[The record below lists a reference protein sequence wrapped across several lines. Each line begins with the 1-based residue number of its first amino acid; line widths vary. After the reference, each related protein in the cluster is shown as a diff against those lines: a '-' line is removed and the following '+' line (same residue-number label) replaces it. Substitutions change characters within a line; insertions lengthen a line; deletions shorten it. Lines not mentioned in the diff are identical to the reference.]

1 MKRFSAILIIIC
13 GMFVTHMPAASKKD
27 FTQYVDP
34 NIGYVS
40 QLLVPTYPTFSLPNQ
55 MLRMIPV
62 KTDYIADQVSAW
74 PLLVEAHRQKG
85 LMQMKV
91 STGEVNS
98 NTWKRKMTID
108 HDLEIIRPWHYSTY
122 LVKDD
127 ITVGFTPS
135 KKSAIYQID
144 FPASAA
150 KNILISGSDKML
162 VNAIDNNSFSIQETI
177 VYHVRGITP
186 TNRTMMVYCYAELTD
201 QKGKSIKNIQ
211 IIPQKDRLLIKSASP
226 KKETILLKYAVS
238 YISLE
243 QAKVNFD
250 KEVAKQSFEQIA
262 ARGKTAWEAV
272 INQVE
277 VTGGT
282 REQMRSFYTA
292 LYRTYERMVD
302 INEYGQYYSGYDG
315 RVHKSDRPF
324 YVDDWVWD
332 TYLAK
337 HPLNSI
343 LNPQMQSDQLDSYV
357 KMYEQSGWMATFP
370 QVHGNHLCMNGYH
383 TVALFL
389 DARRKGIEGFNLENA
404 YQGMKKTLAEATY
417 LPWRQ
422 GHKKV
427 AFDHFYD
434 THGFFPALRPGEKET
449 EPLVDTFEKRQSV
462 AISLGMSY
470 DGWCMA
476 ELARELGKTDD
487 IAFYQNIANN
497 YKKLWHNDMQLFMP
511 RDEKGEWI
519 MIDPKLDGGK
529 GFRDYYDENNGWTYA
544 WWLQHDIPG
553 LTELLGGKQKADK
566 RLDQLFREP
575 LGISKQDYLAIAPDA
590 TGQVGQFVM
599 GNEPSMHIP
608 YLYNYFDAPWKTQK
622 RIRFLLD
629 VWFKDNIFG
638 IPGDE
643 DGGGLSAFVV
653 FSSLGFYP
661 VTPGLPVYSIGS
673 PLFEKSTVNLMN
685 GKKFTVIAQ
694 GANTV
699 NKYIQQAFL
708 NGVEIK
714 TPFFSHQD
722 LMQGGTL
729 TLIMGSKPNKKWGI
743 E

>member
-1 MKRFSAILIIIC
+1 MKRFLTILLILCSLTITIQL
-13 GMFVTHMPAASKKD
+13 HASKKD
-27 FTQYVDP
+27 FTRYVDP
-34 NIGYVS
+34 TIGYVS

-62 KTDYIADQVSAW
+62 KTDYIADQVTAW

-91 STGEVNS
+91 SLGEVS
-98 NTWKRKMTID
+98 NATWQRKMTID
-108 HDLEIIRPWHYSTY
+108 HDLEVMRPWHYSTY

-127 ITVGFTPS
+127 ITLSFAPS
-135 KKSAIYQID
+135 KKSAVYKVD
-144 FPASAA
+144 FPAVSG
-150 KNILISGSDKML
+150 KNILISGSDRML
-162 VNAIDNNSFSIQETI
+162 VNVTGTHAFALEETI
-177 VYHVRGITP
+177 SYMVRGITP
-186 TNRTMMVYCYAELTD
+186 TERTMQVYCYAELTNE
-201 QKGKSIKNIQ
+201 QGTALKNIRFT
-211 IIPQKDRLLIKSASP
+211 PQKNKLVITSATSQ
-226 KKETILLKYAVS
+226 KETVLLKYAVS
-238 YISLE
+238 YISAE
-243 QAKVNFD
+243 QAKKNFAMEVATQNFD
-250 KEVAKQSFEQIA
+250 KTIEKGKAAWAK
-262 ARGKTAWEAV
+262 V
-272 INQVE
+272 INQIE
-277 VTGGT
+277 VSGGT
-282 REQMRSFYTA
+282 IEQKRSFYTA

-315 RVHKSDRPF
+315 KVHQSDRPF
-324 YVDDWVWD
+324 FVDDWIWD

-343 LNPQMQSDQLDSYV
+343 LNPAMQSDQLNSYV

-389 DARRKGIEGFNLENA
+389 DAKRKGIAGFDLEQA
-404 YQGMKKTLAEATY
+404 YAGMKKTLAEATY

-427 AFDHFYD
+427 AFDDFY
-434 THGFFPALRPGEKET
+434 TAHGYYPALHPGEAET

-470 DGWCMA
+470 DAWCMA
-476 ELARELGKTDD
+476 ELAKEMGKADD
-487 IAFYQNIANN
+487 YKKFADKTMD

-511 RDEKGEWI
+511 KDEKGEWI

-544 WWLQHDIPG
+544 WWVQHDIPG
-553 LTELLGGKQKADK
+553 LIELLGGKQKADA

-608 YLYNYFDAPWKTQK
+608 YLYNYFGAPWKTQK

-661 VTPGLPVYSIGS
+661 IIPGSPIYTIGS
-673 PLFEKSTVNLMN
+673 PLFEKSTISLHNNKV
-685 GKKFTVIAQ
+685 FTVIAK
-694 GANTV
+694 GANKE
-699 NKYIQQAFL
+699 NKYIQKAFL
-708 NGVEIK
+708 NGKEIK
-714 TPFFSHQD
+714 TPFFTHQE
-722 LMQGGTL
+722 LMEGGTL
-729 TLIMGSKPNKKWGI
+729 ELIMGGKPNKQWGI